1 MSIDE
6 RLQRI
11 ESLVLLSCKQALNTK
26 DVALLLDISESRVR
40 HLVSDRLIPHY
51 KQGYKVFF
59 KKSEIEDWMLEHHVK
74 TTAQLKSEAATYTTL
89 HR

>member
-11 ESLVLLSCKQALNTK
+11 ESLVLLSSKQALNTK

-51 KQGYKVFF
+51 KHGYKVFF
-59 KKSEIEDWMLEHHVK
+59 KKSEIEDWMLEHPVK
-74 TTAQLKSEAATYTTL
+74 TTAQLKSEATTYTTL